1 MVIEPALAV
10 LTTKPV
16 VEVVHES
23 TIAAT
28 THRAARKEDMAKKI
42 RGRSFLRTDKE
53 ARSSAFSAAAVR
65 ELGCGWLEQ
74 VSEGGESW
82 ARLARAKKEYE
93 QKHRKG

>member
-1 MVIEPALAV
+1 MVIDPALAV

-42 RGRSFLRTDKE
+42 RGRSFLRTDKG
-53 ARSSAFSAAAVR
+53 ARISALSAAAVR
-65 ELGCGWLEQ
+65 DLGCGWVGQ

-82 ARLARAKKEYE
+82 ARLAREK
-93 QKHRKG
+93 RV